1 MDLEIEYKIAISED
15 GIYKLDKQFLEN
27 CGINTTNLNPN
38 SIHVYGNGDGVLPIQ
53 NNEYRTDDLAKNAIY
68 INGDS
73 DGTFDEGDY
82 ILFYG
87 WGPHRWKK
95 NSSNGLIK
103 KDIIIRMFSCYF
115 ININPSESPLR
126 ITEYMPPQGNPTVQV
141 NSFHRD
147 IHEVDNVSLVEGGQK
162 VVWRII

>member
-1 MDLEIEYKIAISED
+1 MPFIKVNNQILRIKSFQVKLNSKPDQFKQKDFVAKSVLADGSGNWYKIAISED

-95 NSSNGLIK
+95 IVLMVLIK
-103 KDIIIRMFSCYF
+103 KDIIIRMFLATLL
-115 ININPSESPLR
+115 I
-126 ITEYMPPQGNPTVQV
+126 
-141 NSFHRD
+141 
-147 IHEVDNVSLVEGGQK
+147 
-162 VVWRII
+162 